1 MKKTVIA
8 VVVIMLIANLTGC
21 KEKDETYIVDYSNE
35 IAEMTFKADYSEYI
49 EAFSE
54 FLNSDELEDI
64 DNELISSS
72 LIKNRMIDSQD
83 EGEYSTEGEV
93 GPSALGDYVA
103 EGDDYTEEYDEYPII
118 DMFGDIISYGTKEES
133 EKSFQDYD
141 EQPYYTV
148 MSCDMFYNT
157 AVFKVFNKGESKI
170 QVYEVSLNGSKQMDS
185 YIILDIKG

>member
-1 MKKTVIA
+1 M
-8 VVVIMLIANLTGC
+8 
-21 KEKDETYIVDYSNE
+21 
-35 IAEMTFKADYSEYI
+35 
-49 EAFSE
+49 
-54 FLNSDELEDI
+54 EDI

-83 EGEYSTEGEV
+83 EGEYSTEGDV

-185 YIILDIKG
+185 YIILDIKGWELMKRGVLPLIAVSLIAVFILVSCKNEEDIVEQEIIPEEIQT